1 MEAGVTH
8 KVYLYRHVFPNF
20 PESQKAL
27 HSRKHSRAILRAGL
41 GRSYTA
47 RCTTIAKVGGDA
59 MALTKCGECGRE
71 VSTEAAAC
79 PGCGAPIKP
88 PQPQTNKPGCLGQ
101 LLRGTLFALLLII
114 GVVWWIASTIDTP
127 PARTTAST
135 PRVST
140 PTAPAQPVGPAPW
153 ARYSRKDEMSGKNFT
168 VAAVE
173 SQNTVR
179 FGFPY
184 EGEQR
189 ATLTIREKHPRY
201 GTNVMLSIEAGQFLC
216 HTDDC
221 DVLVKFD
228 DRAPK
233 KYEASEPTDNSSTML
248 FLDAESTFISQLR
261 QAKTVTIEATFYQ
274 EGIREFKFDAAGFAK
289 LK

>member
-1 MEAGVTH
+1 
-8 KVYLYRHVFPNF
+8 
-20 PESQKAL
+20 
-27 HSRKHSRAILRAGL
+27 
-41 GRSYTA
+41 
-47 RCTTIAKVGGDA
+47 
-59 MALTKCGECGRE
+59 
-71 VSTEAAAC
+71 
-79 PGCGAPIKP
+79 
-88 PQPQTNKPGCLGQ
+88 
-101 LLRGTLFALLLII
+101 
-114 GVVWWIASTIDTP
+114 
-127 PARTTAST
+127 
-135 PRVST
+135 
-140 PTAPAQPVGPAPW
+140 
-153 ARYSRKDEMSGKNFT
+153 MSGKNFT